1 MIQVS
6 GGRGVDKLGWMTGV
20 WVLHVDL
27 DQFFASVEV
36 LRRPEL
42 RGKPVIVGGS
52 GDPAQARA
60 VVATASREAREF
72 GVHSGMPIRL
82 AARKCPDAVFLP
94 MDMPA
99 YQAASARVM
108 AVLRAFPVRL
118 EVWGLD
124 EAFIGGDID
133 DPRRLATDLKA
144 AVLDEAGLTCAI
156 GIGRNKNQAKIAA
169 RFAKKDRS
177 GISVLTGETWMP
189 VMGGRP
195 VGDLWGVGPKTVK
208 KLGELGVET
217 VAELAATDVET
228 LTRRFPPRAAT
239 WLIVVARGG
248 GDTEVVTEPWIAR
261 SRSKEVTFD
270 RDLTEHAE
278 IERQL
283 TALARALGAEV
294 VAAGR
299 RVIRVGVKVRTASF
313 YTQTREAKLPDG
325 PTTDLDVIAHA
336 ALRVLGK
343 FELTRPVRLLGVR
356 ADLQLEE

>member
-1 MIQVS
+1 
-6 GGRGVDKLGWMTGV
+6 MTGV
-20 WVLHVDL
+20 WLLHVDL

-42 RGKPVIVGGS
+42 RGRPVIVGGS
-52 GDPAQARA
+52 GDPTRART

-82 AARKCPDAVFLP
+82 AARKCPEAVFLP
-94 MDMPA
+94 TDMPA
-99 YQAASARVM
+99 YREASARVM
-108 AVLRAFPVRL
+108 ATLRAFPVRL

-124 EAFIGGDID
+124 EAFVGGDIG
-133 DPRRLATDLKA
+133 DPERLATDLRA

-169 RFAKKDRS
+169 RFAKKDPS
-177 GISVLTGETWMP
+177 GLATLTDETWMP

-195 VGDLWGVGPKTVK
+195 VGELWGVGPKTVK
-208 KLGELGVET
+208 KLGDLGIET
-217 VAELAATDVET
+217 VADLAAADLST
-228 LTRRFPPRAAT
+228 LTQRFPPRAAQ

-248 GDTEVVTEPWIAR
+248 GDTEVVTVPWVAR

-270 RDLTEHAE
+270 RDLTERAE
-278 IERQL
+278 IEQQL

-294 VAAGR
+294 AAAGR
-299 RVIRVGVKVRTASF
+299 QVIRVGVKVRTASF
-313 YTQTREAKLPDG
+313 FTQTREAKLRDG
-325 PTTDLDVIAHA
+325 PTTDPDVLAAA
-336 ALRVLGK
+336 ALTVLGK

-356 ADLQLEE
+356 ADLQ

>member
-1 MIQVS
+1 
-6 GGRGVDKLGWMTGV
+6 MTGV
-20 WVLHVDL
+20 WLLHVDL

-42 RGKPVIVGGS
+42 RGKPVIVGGA

-94 MDMPA
+94 TDMPA
-99 YQAASARVM
+99 YEAASAQVM
-108 AVLRAFPVRL
+108 ATLRSFPVRL

-124 EAFIGGDID
+124 EAFVGGDIG
-133 DPRRLATDLKA
+133 DPERLAAELRA
-144 AVLDEAGLTCAI
+144 AILGEAGLTCAI

-169 RFAKKDRS
+169 RFAKKDPS
-177 GISVLTGETWMP
+177 GIATLTDETWMP

-208 KLGELGVET
+208 KLDELGLTT
-217 VAELAATDVET
+217 VAELAAARLET
-228 LTRRFPPRAAT
+228 LTPRFPPRAAK

-248 GDTEVVTEPWIAR
+248 GETEVVTEPWVAR

-270 RDLTEHAE
+270 RDLTERAE
-278 IERQL
+278 IEEQL
-283 TALARALGAEV
+283 TLLARALCAEV

-299 RVIRVGVKVRTASF
+299 QVIRVGVKVRTASF
-313 YTQTREAKLPDG
+313 FTQTREAKLREG
-325 PTTDLDVIAHA
+325 PTIDPNVVADA
-336 ALRVLGK
+336 ALTVLGK
-343 FELTRPVRLLGVR
+343 FELKRPVRLLGVR
-356 ADLQLEE
+356 ADLRLDD